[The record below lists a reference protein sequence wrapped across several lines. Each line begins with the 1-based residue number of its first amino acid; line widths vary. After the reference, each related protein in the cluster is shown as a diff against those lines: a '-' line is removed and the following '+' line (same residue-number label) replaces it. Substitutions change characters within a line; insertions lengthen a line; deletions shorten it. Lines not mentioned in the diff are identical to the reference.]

1 MVIGKIGV
9 VGAGAMG
16 AGILLNAR
24 GQSLIDA
31 ADKPVARRVMKA
43 ADYLPPSS
51 NLTSFPAKAEI
62 PVRMWIDARGLG
74 ASGYRLYIFY
84 P

>member
-1 MVIGKIGV
+1 MKIRLRLF
-9 VGAGAMG
+9 AT
-16 AGILLNAR
+16 L
-24 GQSLIDA
+24 QE
-31 ADKPVARRVMKA
+31 
-43 ADYLPPSS
+43 YLPPGS

-62 PVRMWIDARGLG
+62 PVRLWIDARGLG